1 MALEGTHL
9 RFALEVKDTFGVT
22 DLNKYLSGAIY
33 PDSRYVTKTDRILTH
48 DKSYHSSNFY
58 LQDDFKKGWVSHLIC
73 DQAQYDLMIVDF
85 ADLLEGLP
93 PTVTHGDENWI
104 VRTTIKILQDMS
116 DVRSFDIKPYLHHLD
131 YVENPNGE
139 DPSILKDYNLSFKK
153 FYQNVSTDI
162 DKMAVMLGELGIEDN
177 LVEKLVVRARLYQQN
192 PLIIQRVEKLY
203 QKTVDI
209 HQKYLL

>member
-9 RFALEVKDTFGVT
+9 RFALEVKDTFDAT

-33 PDSRYVTKTDRILTH
+33 PDSRYVTNTDRVLTH
-48 DKSYHSSNFY
+48 DKSYHSANFY

-93 PTVTHGDENWI
+93 PTFTHGDENWI
-104 VRTTIKILQDMS
+104 VRTTIKILQDIN
-116 DVRSFDIKPYLHHLD
+116 DVKQFNIRPYLSALD

-139 DPSILKDYNLSFKK
+139 DLETIRDYNNIYKR
-153 FYQNVSTDI
+153 FYQNESAGI
-162 DKMAVMLGELGIEDN
+162 DDMAVMWAEMGIEKD
-177 LVEKLVVRARLYQQN
+177 LVSTLRERSHLYQKDSS
-192 PLIIQRVEKLY
+192 IMQRVEKLY